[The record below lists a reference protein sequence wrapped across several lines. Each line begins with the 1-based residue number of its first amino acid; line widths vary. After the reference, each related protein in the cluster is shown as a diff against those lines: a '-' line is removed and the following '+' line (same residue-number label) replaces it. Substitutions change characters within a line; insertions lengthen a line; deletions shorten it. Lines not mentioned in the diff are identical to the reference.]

1 MPCRPY
7 GRSGARYSALPHCS
21 RPLPTTSG
29 HLGSPPHASRCSSTS
44 STRQLVGP
52 LLFPSPLPLLTHAP
66 WPPERTSEHA
76 HTRDAPDP
84 PALSLLSPGSGPNPG
99 TPQTHHDE
107 LPWPVATSSSSSAH
121 GLAMHLAPPP
131 I

>member
-1 MPCRPY
+1 MHPSSSSLLTPLAHQSIQSLPPLLYYSLALLDRFGRAHFAKKMACRPY

-44 STRQLVGP
+44 ATRQLVGP

-66 WPPERTSEHA
+66 WPPECTSEHA
-76 HTRDAPDP
+76 HTRDAPD
-84 PALSLLSPGSGPNPG
+84 
-99 TPQTHHDE
+99 
-107 LPWPVATSSSSSAH
+107 
-121 GLAMHLAPPP
+121 
-131 I
+131 